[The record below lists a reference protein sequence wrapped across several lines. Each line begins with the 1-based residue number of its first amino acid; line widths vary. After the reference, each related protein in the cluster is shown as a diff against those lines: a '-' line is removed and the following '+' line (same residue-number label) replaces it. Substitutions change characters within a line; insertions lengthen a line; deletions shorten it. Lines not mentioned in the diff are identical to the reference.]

1 MVVKTFRGI
10 LANDGEDR
18 IKLSTINGKVGY
30 RIVKFQLMGPYGDTN
45 VESVVKIYKTSVTA
59 STDIDFTD
67 SNLLAAGII
76 NDSASNLYLPPP
88 VIVFDTEIF
97 NQDIYITNKGH
108 SETASINYYIELE
121 VIPLSDQGA
130 EYTTIKDLR
139 ANA

>member
-1 MVVKTFRGI
+1 
-10 LANDGEDR
+10 
-18 IKLSTINGKVGY
+18 
-30 RIVKFQLMGPYGDTN
+30 MGPDGDTN